1 MRSRLLRHTLAFSL
15 AIGSLGPVMPSG
27 PALSAGPNELLDR
40 PRWLVGSNVAFDAA
54 GTTMVSGASDGYLL
68 LWDAQTWALRR
79 SIRVGTANLLTVDI
93 TPDGTRAAVCSR
105 NGRVYVVDVAS
116 GDVVFEARYPEGTP
130 FDVAFVGADR
140 LLVTGDGS
148 FVYLYDLTTGERL
161 HRFAAGREV
170 LPGQASKNSSEA
182 LAVAPDGRS
191 FLVAMHTG
199 WVAAF
204 DLSTYERRFAL
215 RNKPRARDGARD
227 WLSVEFSPDG
237 QRAALGG
244 VGGEILFIDAA
255 TGTRIDSIA
264 VDPDFLVHVPFSADG
279 RYVGAATLPGRT
291 PVYEAATGTL
301 VQDFRQ
307 MADFERGQL
316 LFETRFHPDG
326 TFLTGG
332 PGLPIRLW
340 DVERGTLLRTITVGD
355 AFDRE

>member
-1 MRSRLLRHTLAFSL
+1 MRSHLFRHTVLLSL
-15 AIGSLGPVMPSG
+15 AVGSLGLT
-27 PALSAGPNELLDR
+27 PAADRSAGGVPAEPLDR

-54 GTTMVSGASDGYLL
+54 GETMASGASDGYLL
-68 LWDAQTWALRR
+68 IWDAQTWVLRR
-79 SIRVGTANLLTVDI
+79 SIRVGTANLLTVAI

-105 NGRVYVVDVAS
+105 NGRAYVVDVAS
-116 GDVVFEARYPEGTP
+116 GEVVFEARYPEGTP
-130 FDVAFVGADR
+130 FDVAFVDANR

-148 FVYLYDLTTGERL
+148 FVYLYDLTTGEQL
-161 HRFAAGREV
+161 HRFEAGREV
-170 LPGQASKNSSEA
+170 LPGRASKNSSEA

-199 WVAAF
+199 WAAAF
-204 DLSTYERRFAL
+204 DLATYERRYVL

-237 QRAALGG
+237 RRAALGG
-244 VGGEILFIDAA
+244 VGGEILLIDAA
-255 TGTRIDSIA
+255 TGARIDSIA

-291 PVYEAATGTL
+291 PVYDAATGAL

-307 MADFERGQL
+307 LADFERGQL
-316 LFETRFHPDG
+316 LFETHFHPDG

-340 DVERGTLLRTITVGD
+340 DVERGTLLRTIDVD
-355 AFDRE
+355 DVF